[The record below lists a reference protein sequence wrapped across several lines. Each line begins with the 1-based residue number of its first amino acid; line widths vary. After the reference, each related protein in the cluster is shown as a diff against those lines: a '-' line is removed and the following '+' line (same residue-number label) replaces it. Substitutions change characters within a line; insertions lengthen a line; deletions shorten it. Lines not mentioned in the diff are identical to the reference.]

1 MSEENV
7 IHIDKEQLFNYT
19 NDLTIKLPSNREFEP
34 HSFFSILGGE
44 EFIKKFQV
52 ENIVVDLNKH
62 RLMMNIKTV
71 SNINRIEI
79 SYNNIDTYNF
89 EFFEE
94 GTVVNTLND
103 IEFWDLEQTFNNY
116 INNLDNDN

>member
-1 MSEENV
+1 MPEENV
-7 IHIDKEQLFNYT
+7 IRIDKEQLFNYN

-44 EFIKKFQV
+44 EFITKFQV
-52 ENIVVDLNKH
+52 ENIVVDVNKH
-62 RLMMNIKTV
+62 RLMMDIKTV
-71 SNINRIEI
+71 SSINRIEI
-79 SYNNIDTYNF
+79 SYNNIDTYNL
-89 EFFEE
+89 EFFEDD
-94 GTVVNTLND
+94 TIINTLSD